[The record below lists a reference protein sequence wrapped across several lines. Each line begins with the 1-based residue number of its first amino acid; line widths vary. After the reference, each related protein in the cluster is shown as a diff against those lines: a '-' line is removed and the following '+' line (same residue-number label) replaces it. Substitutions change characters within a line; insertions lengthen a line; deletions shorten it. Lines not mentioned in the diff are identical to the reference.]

1 MKLILTLIFTLTT
14 GFDVSSEEIE
24 VKGCPGGW
32 VEFICAY
39 KITEKTQVI
48 LSSPKRPTT
57 FSTQT
62 DVWEKK
68 NSFYLFNDSRERK
81 LRVAIKKSTQK
92 EEQYK
97 CSFSEKKSNRK
108 RSVKVE
114 LEKAEEGCQDPSS
127 QISYRT
133 AKTGITCKRP
143 GREFKATGMF
153 FCKETETVCEEIL
166 SITSSTTVST
176 NEKGFALKS
185 SSNDFNLTISN
196 VTEQHAGDYWCG
208 VVFRGG
214 HRATIKKISLR
225 VQESP
230 HTSTPSVISSSS
242 SSSSY
247 PTAATSPVSP
257 DLGSDD
263 SYNRAFVTSIVAI
276 CGALLLLL
284 LLLLIMILTYK
295 RFISSKNRGNG
306 ETLNRSKEDGY
317 IYEEIE
323 ERPQQPESGTA
334 ITSIYAT
341 ANLPTNPSAFLQY
354 STVSFPNRPDKAD
367 GGTRKPSPSACEYSL
382 ASTANYS
389 PRPAEEPLYQTIDKP
404 QQP

>member
-39 KITEKTQVI
+39 KITETTQGI
-48 LSSPKRPTT
+48 SLSPKGPTT

-68 NSFYLFNDSRERK
+68 KSFYLFNDSRERK
-81 LRVAIKKSTQK
+81 LRVAFKKSTQK
-92 EEQYK
+92 EDKYK
-97 CSFSEKKSNRK
+97 CSFSEKKSNRE

-114 LEKAEEGCQDPSS
+114 LIKAKNGCQDPST
-127 QISYRT
+127 QIAYRT
-133 AKTGITCKRP
+133 AKTGITCKHP
-143 GREFKATGMF
+143 GRNATGMF
-153 FCKETETVCEEIL
+153 FCKETETVCEDIL
-166 SITSSTTVST
+166 STTSSTTVST
-176 NEKGFALKS
+176 NKKGFALES

-196 VTEQHAGDYWCG
+196 VTKQHAGDYWCG

-214 HRATIKKISLR
+214 HRATIQKISLR
-225 VQESP
+225 VEESP

-257 DLGSDD
+257 DLGSEY
-263 SYNRAFVTSIVAI
+263 SYNGSWVTNIVAI
-276 CGALLLLL
+276 CRVLLLLLL
-284 LLLLIMILTYK
+284 LLLLIMVLTYK

-334 ITSIYAT
+334 MTSI
-341 ANLPTNPSAFLQY
+341 
-354 STVSFPNRPDKAD
+354 
-367 GGTRKPSPSACEYSL
+367 
-382 ASTANYS
+382 
-389 PRPAEEPLYQTIDKP
+389 
-404 QQP
+404 